1 MTDKWKDGY
10 KEGRVRFS
18 CTKLYE
24 EHRVEFWLDRTNI
37 YSVRTEPA
45 GLDDQLV
52 AYLVAR
58 AIKSLF
64 KKNTKTKLVE
74 PLHPDLGVLQLRYS
88 IHGARDHHCKKLPQP
103 PRQLEGTDLVFHDP
117 ESIYGAQPCCFKCDQ
132 SMAPDGLNTS
142 IKLMKPGAG
151 ERPCWL
157 AAVRVKCNNGEYCAG
172 RTGGLRGGQG
182 RAGQGERG
190 GGQATWAG
198 DGGTCAFHYQH
209 HSAHCFP
216 CLDAWR
222 LGCLVRPGPCKRLRG
237 SMLGE

>member
-172 RTGGLRGGQG
+172 RTGGLRAHGLERSPLQWGPACVSRAVSAACMWLTHRARQGGEC
-182 RAGQGERG
+182 ASAEEVCEEACLWL
-190 GGQATWAG
+190 QAPVS
-198 DGGTCAFHYQH
+198 C
-209 HSAHCFP
+209 
-216 CLDAWR
+216 
-222 LGCLVRPGPCKRLRG
+222 
-237 SMLGE
+237 

>member
-182 RAGQGERG
+182 RAGQGEME
-190 GGQATWAG
+190 G
-198 DGGTCAFHYQH
+198 DVPL
-209 HSAHCFP
+209 SALPPPPPHTHTHTLACVQRTAMSTRSAP
-216 CLDAWR
+216 A
-222 LGCLVRPGPCKRLRG
+222 RP
-237 SMLGE
+237 SW